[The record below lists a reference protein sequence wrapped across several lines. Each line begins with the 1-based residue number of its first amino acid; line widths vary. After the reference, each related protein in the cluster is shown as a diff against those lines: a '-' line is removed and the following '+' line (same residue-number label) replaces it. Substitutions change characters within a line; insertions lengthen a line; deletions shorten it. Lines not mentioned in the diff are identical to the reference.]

1 MQRAQGLK
9 PQSFCAFAARL
20 KSCPDTKQ
28 KLVADVNL
36 PPRIKISSG
45 LHNSGERRLGC
56 MLK

>member
-36 PPRIKISSG
+36 PPRIKLSSA
-45 LHNSGERRLGC
+45 LDNRGERRLDR
-56 MLK
+56 MLE